1 MKHASTLRFAF
12 LAIATLV
19 LGLSADTAAA
29 QSPSGAISG
38 RVLNA
43 ENGLYLSRAL
53 VSVEGTA
60 LEVLTDDFGNYL
72 VRDVPAGAARLRV
85 VYTGQSPLNAT
96 VDVISG
102 RTTQRDLVF
111 NEAPAP
117 GRTGTVQLDRF
128 VVAGDR
134 FRTAQEIAINEE
146 RFSVNIKNVVSA
158 ESFGDIP
165 EGNVGEFVKFLP
177 GVEIGYGGTYT
188 SEADATGIS
197 VRGFGAEDTAIYIDG
212 VPVANAS
219 PASLT
224 RAVGLDM
231 LSINNASRVEL
242 IKVPTPDM
250 PANSIG
256 GQINL
261 VSKSAFEYAKP
272 TTSIR
277 AYLSVNSQNLDIFS
291 RAPGPTDKEMFTAKP
306 GFDLT
311 YVRPVNKQLGVS
323 VTLSSS
329 NQFNEN
335 QRARPEW
342 QATPV
347 NGVDLRP
354 VGGLA
359 GATLTSVTGGYTSDY
374 AHPFMSR
381 FSLTDSPRYSNR
393 HSGAVKVD
401 WRPAPGL
408 TLAANYQISVYDSA
422 DAARRL
428 QIRIQRPQD
437 WSDTQSVSYP
447 YVNAPQSANNSVFN
461 PSSTLAMNIDSRDK
475 IGTTHTGYLKAAWV
489 RGGWNVAAVASAS
502 TSRGSYKDIEHGHF
516 STVDLSVG
524 IGRIAFENIRDGVP
538 ASTTIWD
545 RNNAVVDFTRLA
557 AWTPDSIQARSG
569 KAESLDDE
577 FTYKVDVRRE
587 LLSSAS
593 LQLAAKAGWYREQT
607 LKKKW
612 GVGTGYR
619 ETYTGTLP
627 ATADYLDTTYYNI
640 EPGFGFA
647 PQQWAS
653 TYRLYD
659 FYLKNRSLFSAAS
672 DTDQVNNYNSYV
684 NQNKRIK
691 DTSDAWYLQFEGRA
705 LRNRL
710 TFVGGVRQD
719 QSRRTGQGPLT
730 DSKWNFVKTA
740 TGELYR
746 DAANPNG
753 VRIDL
758 ATSNLFAT
766 SPAGTALRSALTAQR
781 IAFPERVVLNTT
793 LEGRR
798 LQLKPLQEVRARS
811 KGEPAP
817 SLSTAYN
824 LTPNLTARLAWSR
837 SFGRIALEDS
847 TNGLLSGNGAYV
859 INENETAGA
868 SPAGTISVANPAL
881 KPWISDNWDYQ
892 LSYYT
897 ATGGKLAASY
907 FTKNVKN
914 FQENVSYAAGTEG
927 FSDVVSAIG
936 LNPSEYDGWI
946 VNTSYNGI
954 GTAKVSGYELEVQ
967 QNLGK
972 LPAIGAWGRPFNV
985 FANYTHK
992 TRRQAAT
999 NRLSARPAADQTAAA
1014 GVNATFGSFTA
1025 LLKGTWSDVQLD
1037 PSGSQQT
1044 ITYNGTP
1051 YLLATYIPATFKLDT
1066 NFNWQF
1072 SRHYGLFFSAR
1083 NALNRSNR
1091 KYRYDLQGMYPAYAR
1106 WDDIRQ
1112 FGVQMTFGLRG
1123 TF

>member
-1 MKHASTLRFAF
+1 MLRFLIRASTA
-12 LAIATLV
+12 LAICLLATR
-19 LGLSADTAAA
+19 GAA
-29 QSPSGAISG
+29 QSTSGSIGG

-43 ENGLYLSRAL
+43 ANGLYLARAL

-72 VRDVPAGAARLRV
+72 LRDVPAGPARVRV
-85 VYTGQSPLNAT
+85 VYTGQTTLSVAVEVSPA
-96 VDVISG
+96 G
-102 RTTQRDLVF
+102 TTQRDLIF
-111 NEAPAP
+111 NESATSSS
-117 GRTGTVQLDRF
+117 RGTVRLDRF

-146 RFSVNIKNVVSA
+146 RFSVNIKNVVSSEA
-158 ESFGDIP
+158 FGDIP

-219 PASLT
+219 PASLS

-261 VSKSAFEYAKP
+261 VSKSAFEYARP
-272 TTSIR
+272 STSVR

-291 RAPGPTDKEMFTAKP
+291 RAPGPTDREMFTAKP

-311 YVRPVNKQLGVS
+311 YVRPVNKTLGLS
-323 VTLSSS
+323 LTLSSS

-347 NGVDLRP
+347 TAVDLRP
-354 VGGLA
+354 VGGPA
-359 GATLTSVTGGYTSDY
+359 GATLTSLTGGHTSDY
-374 AHPFMSR
+374 LHPFLTR

-393 HSGAVKVD
+393 HSAAVKVD
-401 WRPAPGL
+401 WRPAPRL

-437 WSDTQSVSYP
+437 WTDTKSISYP
-447 YVNAPQSANNSVFN
+447 YVNAPQSANGAVFN
-461 PSSTLAMNIDSRDK
+461 PNSTLAMNIDSRDK
-475 IGTTHTGYLKAAWV
+475 IGATHTGYLKAAWAA
-489 RGGWNVAAVASAS
+489 GAWNIAAVASAS
-502 TSRGSYKDIEHGHF
+502 TSRGSFKDVEHGHF
-516 STVDLSVG
+516 STVDLSAS
-524 IGRIAFENIRDGVP
+524 IGRIAFEDIRDGVP
-538 ASTTIWD
+538 RSTRLWD
-545 RNNAVVDFTRLA
+545 CNNNPVDFTRLS
-557 AWTPDSIQARSG
+557 AWTRDSIQARSG

-577 FTYKVDVRRE
+577 FTYKLDVRRE
-587 LLSSAS
+587 LLTGPT
-593 LQLAAKAGWYREQT
+593 LQLSAKTGWYREQA

-612 GVGTGYR
+612 GFGTGYR
-619 ETYTGTLP
+619 ETYTGTMP
-627 ATADYLDTTYYNI
+627 PTAEYLDTTYYNI

-659 FYLKNRSLFSAAS
+659 FYQKNRSLFSAAS
-672 DTDQVNNYNSYV
+672 DSDQVNNYNSYV

-691 DTSDAWYLQFEGRA
+691 DTSDAWYLQLEGRA
-705 LRNRL
+705 LSNRL
-710 TFVGGVRQD
+710 TFVGGLRQE
-719 QSRRTGQGPLT
+719 QSRRSGRGPLT
-730 DSKWNFVKTA
+730 DSKWNFIKT
-740 TGELYR
+740 TSGELYR

-758 ATSNLFAT
+758 ATSNLFAAT
-766 SPAGTALRSALTAQR
+766 PAGAALRNALAAQR
-781 IAFPERVVLNTT
+781 FAFPDRVILNTT

-817 SLSTAYN
+817 SLNLAYN

-837 SFGRIALEDS
+837 TFGRIALEDS
-847 TNGLLSGNGAYV
+847 TSGLLSGNGAFV
-859 INENETAGA
+859 INESETAGA
-868 SPAGTISVANPAL
+868 VPAGTISVANPSL

-897 ATGGKLAASY
+897 SSGGKLAASY
-907 FTKNVKN
+907 FTKSVSN
-914 FQENVSYAAGTEG
+914 FQESVSYAAGTEG
-927 FSDVVSAIG
+927 FSEVVSAIG
-936 LNPSEYDGWI
+936 LNPTEYDGWI
-946 VNTSYNGI
+946 VNTAYNGI
-954 GTAKVSGYELEVQ
+954 GTARVSGYELEVR
-967 QNLGK
+967 QNLGQ
-972 LPAIGAWGRPFNV
+972 LPVVGAWGRHFNV
-985 FANYTHK
+985 FANFTDK
-992 TRRQAAT
+992 KRRQTAT
-999 NRLSARPAADQTAAA
+999 NRLTARPAADRTAAA
-1014 GVNATFGSFTA
+1014 GVNANFASFSV

-1044 ITYNGTP
+1044 ISYAGTP
-1051 YLLATYIPATFKLDT
+1051 YLLATYLPATFKLDT
-1066 NFNWQF
+1066 NLSWQF
-1072 SRHYGLFFSAR
+1072 SRHYGVFFSAR

-1106 WDDIRQ
+1106 WDDIRR